1 MPHEVQDLLKTVRLR
16 WEAEALQLEK
26 LTLKSNTM
34 KGYFVTSQNDEFFQ
48 SAKFGQVID
57 YIKKHPKQISL
68 KDQKGKLILICDDI
82 KSIDQA
88 RQVLMEMTQ

>member
-1 MPHEVQDLLKTVRLR
+1 MAGEDARLGEPLSTPR
-16 WEAEALQLEK
+16 PAGFLCRSPFEYVHIQANGDVYPCCP
-26 LTLKSNTM
+26 S
-34 KGYFVTSQNDEFFQ
+34 
-48 SAKFGQVID
+48 KFGQVID

-68 KDQKGKLILICDDI
+68 KDQKGKLILICEDI